1 MMTREEYISQ
11 RGTPSFNLM
20 YEYYKEK
27 FDYVRHSN
35 FLTFTHFVQF
45 MQMWPFAREAY
56 QTTIDYFDEKFEIVS
71 LKDKDDKLI
80 KYL

>member
-1 MMTREEYISQ
+1 MTREEYISQ
-11 RGTPSFNLM
+11 RDTPSFDLM

-27 FDYVRHSN
+27 FDYVRHTH
-35 FLTFTHFVQF
+35 FLPFTHFVQF

-56 QTTIDYFDEKFEIVS
+56 QTVVEYFDEKFGVTS
-71 LKDKDDKLI
+71 LKDKDGQLI